1 MSMRT
6 PRAAYGVSLV
16 AVTLFSTACT
26 GLIDTPA
33 GPNSTSS
40 AGENDENGAGPGG
53 VSGSGALP
61 LCQGEEQPGP
71 RILRLLTRREYR
83 NTVQDLLGVPAPD
96 VSSLPVEAR
105 VKGFDNNANAAA
117 VTSRHIDEYVR
128 LGEALAEEAVRDH
141 KSKLVSCT
149 PSDSCAKQFVTE
161 FGLKAF
167 RRPLSTEEVSRYSA
181 LLASEITGGDFDQ
194 GLRLSITAMLVSPSF
209 LYRSE
214 VGEDQGDGTF
224 VLTPFEIASTLSYL
238 YWGTMPDAA
247 LFAAAGK
254 GELSTPE
261 QLKAQ
266 AERMLD
272 DARARDQLTDFAT
285 QWLRTDGVLGSNK
298 DSSIYPMFTDS
309 VRESLMEEQSRF
321 FADIA
326 FDKQG
331 TFGDLFNADYVFA
344 NAELAGFYGLP
355 AAGGAEFA
363 RVSVSESSGRG
374 GILGLG
380 AVLASHAHSN
390 ESSPIK
396 RGLFVRDR
404 LLCQELPAPPANLDT
419 TPPGLDPTLTTR
431 DRFAKHTADPAC
443 ISCHQ
448 FIDGVGFGL
457 EGFDGIGRKREVE
470 NGIPIDTSG
479 ELLGLESLS
488 SQAVET
494 FNGARELGAMLSDSP
509 NAQACLSLQYYRFAR
524 GYSETPSDSCS
535 VDRLRKQFES
545 ESLTIKQL
553 LIAITS
559 LKSLT
564 VRSGKEQAP

>member
-1 MSMRT
+1 MSMRP
-6 PRAAYGVSLV
+6 PRAAYGLSLV
-16 AVTLFSTACT
+16 AVTLLSAACT

-33 GPNSTSS
+33 GPNSSK
-40 AGENDENGAGPGG
+40 GENDENGAGPDG
-53 VSGSGALP
+53 VSGSDGLP

-83 NTVQDLLGVPAPD
+83 NTVHDLLGVVAPD

-117 VTSRHIDEYVR
+117 VTSRHVDEYVR
-128 LGEALAEEAVRDH
+128 LGEVLAQEAVRDH

-149 PSDSCAKQFVTE
+149 PSDSCAKQFVTT

-167 RRPLSTEEVSRYSA
+167 RRPLTPEEVTRYSA
-181 LLASEITGGDFDQ
+181 LLASDLTGGDFDQ
-194 GLRLSITAMLVSPSF
+194 GLRLSITAILASPTF

-214 VGEDQGDGTF
+214 VGEPQGDGTF
-224 VLTPFEIASTLSYL
+224 VLTPYEVASALSYL

-247 LFAAAGK
+247 LFQAAEK
-254 GELSTPE
+254 GELKTPE
-261 QLKAQ
+261 QLKGQ

-272 DARARDQLTDFAT
+272 DPRARDQLTDFAT

-298 DSSIYPMFTDS
+298 DATIYPMFTDS

-326 FDKQG
+326 FDKKG
-331 TFGDLFNADYVFA
+331 TFADLFNADYVFA
-344 NAELAGFYGLP
+344 NAELATFYGLP
-355 AAGGAEFA
+355 GASGAEFT
-363 RVSVSESSGRG
+363 RVPVSADSGRG

-390 ESSPIK
+390 ESSPIR

-431 DRFAKHTADPAC
+431 ARFAKHTEDASC
-443 ISCHQ
+443 RSCHQ

-457 EGFDGIGRKREVE
+457 EGYDGIGMKREIE

-479 ELLGLESLS
+479 ELLGMEGLDS
-488 SQAVET
+488 VEVAK
-494 FNGARELGAMLSDSP
+494 FNGTRELGALLSESP
-509 NAQACLSLQYYRFAR
+509 TAQACLSLQYYRFAR
-524 GYSETPSDSCS
+524 GYSETASDSCS
-535 VDRLRKQFES
+535 VDRLREQFES
-545 ESLTIKQL
+545 ENLTIKQL

-564 VRSGKEQAP
+564 VRSAEEQAP

>member
-6 PRAAYGVSLV
+6 PRTAYGVSLL
-16 AVTLFSTACT
+16 AVTLYSTACT
-26 GLIDTPA
+26 GLVDQPA
-33 GPNSTSS
+33 GPGST
-40 AGENDENGAGPGG
+40 AGENDENTANPDG
-53 VSGSGALP
+53 VTGSSALP
-61 LCQGEEQPGP
+61 LCEGEEQPGP

-83 NTVQDLLGVPAPD
+83 NTVKDLLGVTAPD

-128 LGEALAEEAVRDH
+128 LGELLAEEAVRDH
-141 KSKLVSCT
+141 KGTLVSCT
-149 PSDSCAKQFVTE
+149 PSDSCAKQFVTS
-161 FGLKAF
+161 FGEKAF
-167 RRPLSTEEVSRYSA
+167 RRPLSAEEITRYSA
-181 LLASEITGGDFDQ
+181 LLSNELTGGDFDQ
-194 GLRLSITAMLVSPSF
+194 GLRLSITAILVSPSF

-214 VGEDQGDGTF
+214 VGEPVGDGTF
-224 VLTPFEIASTLSYL
+224 ALTPFEIASTLSYL
-238 YWGTMPDAA
+238 YWGSMPDAV
-247 LFAAAGK
+247 LFEAAKK

-272 DARARDQLTDFAT
+272 DGRAREQLTDFAT
-285 QWLRTDGVLGSNK
+285 QWLRTDGIGSNK
-298 DSSIYPMFTDS
+298 DATIYPMFTDS

-321 FADIA
+321 FSDIA

-331 TFGDLFNADYVFA
+331 TFGDLFKADYVFA
-344 NAELAGFYGLP
+344 NAELATFYNLP
-355 AAGGAEFA
+355 AKGSAEFA
-363 RVSVSESSGRG
+363 RVTVSEASGRG

-431 DRFAKHTADPAC
+431 ERFAKHTADPAC

-457 EGFDGIGRKREVE
+457 EGFDGIGMKREIE

-488 SQAVET
+488 SDKVEI
-494 FNGARELGAMLSDSP
+494 FNGTRELGAMLSDSP
-509 NAQACLSLQYYRFAR
+509 TAQACLSLQYYRFAR
-524 GYSETPSDSCS
+524 GYSETASDSCS

-545 ESLTIKQL
+545 ENLTIKQL

-564 VRSGKEQAP
+564 VRSAQEQAP